1 MDFLSNF
8 FMIAG
13 ILTLFDV
20 IKYLAA
26 KRYYEKHPELDKS
39 ADYDTKNFLYSR
51 KYVKIV
57 YIVLGILFLA
67 ISIIIS
73 SLR

>member
-1 MDFLSNF
+1 MDILTNF

-13 ILTLFDV
+13 ILILFDV
-20 IKYLAA
+20 IKYVVA
-26 KRYYEKHPELDKS
+26 KRYYAKHPELDKS
-39 ADYDTKNFLYSR
+39 ANFDTSDFLYSR

-67 ISIIIS
+67 TSIIIS
-73 SLR
+73 SIR

>member
-1 MDFLSNF
+1 MDILSTF

-20 IKYLAA
+20 IKYMIA
-26 KRYYEKHPELDKS
+26 KRYYAKHPELDKS
-39 ADYDTKNFLYSR
+39 ANFDVSDFLYSR

-67 ISIIIS
+67 VSIIIS

>member
-1 MDFLSNF
+1 M
-8 FMIAG
+8 
-13 ILTLFDV
+13 FDV
-20 IKYLAA
+20 IKYVVA
-26 KRYYEKHPELDKS
+26 KHYYAKHPELDKS
-39 ADYDTKNFLYSR
+39 ANFDVSDFLYSR